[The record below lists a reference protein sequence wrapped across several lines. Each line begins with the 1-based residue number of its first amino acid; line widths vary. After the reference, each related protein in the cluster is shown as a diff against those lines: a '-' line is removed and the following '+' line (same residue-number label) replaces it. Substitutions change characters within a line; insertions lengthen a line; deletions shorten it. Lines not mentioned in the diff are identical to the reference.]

1 MTDQLLRASRP
12 GNERLA
18 NRVLRAGPP
27 GNERLTTSVGLVLLV
42 LLIAETLTTLS
53 ARSLLPVH
61 R

>member
-1 MTDQLLRASRP
+1 MSAWPTGFS
-12 GNERLA
+12 E
-18 NRVLRAGPP
+18 P